1 MRFLCILILMMASS
15 VAAEPVT
22 GAAQALN
29 ALRAQ
34 QGLPPLVIS
43 EKLQLAAER
52 HAQDMAQ
59 RGYFSHTGANGSD
72 IAARAGAVGFRY
84 CSLAENIAKGQKS
97 LEAVMA
103 GWAGSP
109 GHRRNMLKRDVRVF
123 GLARAKGNIW
133 VMELGREGC

>member
-1 MRFLCILILMMASS
+1 
-15 VAAEPVT
+15 
-22 GAAQALN
+22 
-29 ALRAQ
+29 
-34 QGLPPLVIS
+34 
-43 EKLQLAAER
+43 
-52 HAQDMAQ
+52 
-59 RGYFSHTGANGSD
+59 TGANGSD